1 MIVKTENDGHT
12 SIDADF
18 LINGNIGEVDGS
30 FQALNENFDSKH
42 DIDMSING

>member
-18 LINGNIGEVDGS
+18 LINGNIGEVEEVENS
-30 FQALNENFDSKH
+30 FK
-42 DIDMSING
+42 